1 VRIVSNIHRIFG
13 SRRSFAERRDL
24 FFIGAFSHPPNTD
37 AVLWFCRDIVPL
49 ILASAPGIRFHV
61 IGADPPEQVR
71 ALASPNVEIE
81 GYVPDVTQFFNR
93 CRLSVA
99 PLRYGAGVKGK
110 VNQSLAHG
118 LPVVLTSVAAE
129 GMFLVDG
136 ESALIAD
143 EPQAFA
149 DAVVRLYDD
158 EALWNR
164 LSARGLEVMEEHFS
178 FAAARRALAEVVGP
192 ANEGRQS

>member
-1 VRIVSNIHRIFG
+1 
-13 SRRSFAERRDL
+13 
-24 FFIGAFSHPPNTD
+24 
-37 AVLWFCRDIVPL
+37 
-49 ILASAPGIRFHV
+49 
-61 IGADPPEQVR
+61 
-71 ALASPNVEIE
+71 
-81 GYVPDVTQFFNR
+81 VPDVTQFFNR